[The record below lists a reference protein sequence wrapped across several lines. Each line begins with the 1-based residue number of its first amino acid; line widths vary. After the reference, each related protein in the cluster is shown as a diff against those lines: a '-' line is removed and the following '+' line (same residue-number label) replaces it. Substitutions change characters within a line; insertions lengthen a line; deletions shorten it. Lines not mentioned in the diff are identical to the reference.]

1 MRLRT
6 ASLIVT
12 LFMSSVIGVRGQAE
26 QATPVETQQALVA
39 RLTAQQKQQFDAA
52 GKAFSTAHFA
62 DALTAYKLL
71 LKDLPGDAASQS
83 LQVKP
88 LWMSATQ
95 LLHLKR

>member
-12 LFMSSVIGVRGQAE
+12 LFMSSVIGVRGQAGP
-26 QATPVETQQALVA
+26 ATPVETQQALVA

-52 GKAFSTAHFA
+52 GKAFNAAQFT

-71 LKDLPGDAASQS
+71 LKDLPGDAVSQS

-88 LWMSATQ
+88 L
-95 LLHLKR
+95 